1 MLMTLK
7 RKLSALHGVTL
18 ATALI
23 GVLLILASA
32 SSDAAENAN
41 ILWYAQ
47 PAPISP
53 RPAWTR
59 ALPIGNG
66 RLGAMLFGGVPV
78 ERIQF
83 NEDTIW
89 TGEPHEYQHEGA
101 AQYLP
106 QIRQL
111 LAEGKQR
118 EAEELAGRV
127 FMSVPLGQKS
137 YQPFGDLT
145 ISMTSQT
152 QPATY
157 RRELDLDTAIA
168 RVSYE
173 LDGIQ
178 FERQAF
184 ASFPDQVIV
193 VRLTA
198 SKPGSLNFTASLSS
212 PHPVATKALASKQ
225 LAMTGKVARGAIRFE
240 ARLAVQTEGGTS
252 IVDDKKVAVQGASA
266 ATLILTGASSFKNY
280 RDVGA
285 DPAVGCDEIMNKAA
299 GKSFE
304 SLLAAHEKDYQAL
317 FGRVSLDLGRTP
329 AADQPTDE
337 RLKAIRATLS
347 EARKTFP
354 PAPSGQPFRGDQGDR
369 YVDVAIPDSD
379 PALSALFFQYGRYLL
394 ISSSRPG
401 SQPANLQGIWND
413 SLNPPWD
420 SKWTTNINLEMN
432 YWPVEVTNLS
442 ECHEPLFDLIDD
454 LTVTGAKVAKAHYDA
469 PGWVLHHNTDIWR
482 GAAPINASNHGIWT
496 GGSGWLCQDLWEHYL
511 FTQDKEFLEKRAY
524 PAMKSA
530 AEFYAAFLIK
540 DPESGKLIASPGNS
554 PEQGGLVAGA
564 TMDHQIERELLDAT
578 VHAARIL
585 GRDEEFA
592 TRLAGIRDQIFPN
605 KVGQFGQLMEWMVE
619 KPALD
624 NPTNTH
630 RHVSHL
636 FGVFPGI
643 EINPATPELFKAA
656 RQSLIYRGD
665 GGTGWSKAWKI
676 NLWARFLDGDHA
688 HKMLIE
694 ALSGNTDPNL
704 FDMHPPFQIDGN
716 FGGCSGIAEM
726 LLQSHLGTIDLL
738 PALPKAWPAGSVKGL
753 RARGGFQVDMEWK
766 GGKLT
771 TATIKSL
778 TGTVGKVRY
787 AGKTAD
793 LKLKPGES
801 KALDD
806 QLTLK

>member
-1 MLMTLK
+1 MTCK
-7 RKLSALHGVTL
+7 RKLSAIHGANL
-18 ATALI
+18 AAVLF
-23 GVLLILASA
+23 GVLMVFASA
-32 SSDAAENAN
+32 SSDAAEKAN
-41 ILWYAQ
+41 TLWYRQ

-53 RPAWTR
+53 RPAWTQ

-83 NEDTIW
+83 NEATIW

-111 LAEGKQR
+111 LSEGKQR

-145 ISMTSQT
+145 IAMTSQT
-152 QPATY
+152 QPAHY

-173 LDGIQ
+173 SGDVQ

-198 SKPGSLNFTASLSS
+198 SKPDSLNFTASLSS
-212 PHPVATKALASKQ
+212 PHPVEIKALASKQ
-225 LAMTGKVARGAIRFE
+225 IAMTGKVARGVIRFE
-240 ARLAVQTEGGTS
+240 ARLAVQTEGGTA

-280 RDVGA
+280 HDVSA
-285 DPAVGCDEIMNKAA
+285 DPAASCDEIMNKVT

-304 SLLAAHEKDYQAL
+304 SLLVAHEKDYQAL

-329 AADQPTDE
+329 SADQPTDE

-354 PAPSGQPFRGDQGDR
+354 PAPSEQPFRGDQGDR
-369 YVDVAIPDSD
+369 YVNVAIPDSD
-379 PALSALFFQYGRYLL
+379 PALSALFFQYGRYLM

-413 SLNPPWD
+413 SLTPPWD

-454 LTVTGAKVAKAHYDA
+454 LAVTGAKVARAHYDA
-469 PGWVLHHNTDIWR
+469 PGWVVHHNTDIWR

-496 GGSGWLCQDLWEHYL
+496 GGSGWLCQDLWERYL

-524 PAMKSA
+524 PAMKGA
-530 AEFYAAFLIK
+530 AEFYAAFLVK
-540 DPESGKLIASPGNS
+540 DPESGRLIASPGNS

-578 VHAARIL
+578 IKAARIL

-619 KPALD
+619 NPALD

-716 FGGCSGIAEM
+716 FGACSGIAEM

-738 PALPKAWPAGSVKGL
+738 PALPKAWSAGSVKGL
-753 RARGGFQVDMEWK
+753 RVRGGFQVDMEWK
-766 GGKLT
+766 DGKLT
-771 TATIKSL
+771 KATIKSI

-787 AGKTAD
+787 AGKTVD
-793 LKLKPGES
+793 LKLQPGES
-801 KALDD
+801 KTLDD